1 MIDEIIHRRTDL
13 AHLFRFGDLY
23 PQVSPT
29 AYVADTAVLIG
40 DVTVAEGA
48 SIWHNAVLRGDIA
61 PIRVGRFS
69 NVQDN
74 CTVHVEHDRPAIIG
88 DYVTVGHN
96 AVIHGADIEDA
107 VLIGMNATVLSYARV
122 GRGSIVG
129 ANALV
134 TERAEV
140 QAGSLVVGVPA
151 RVVRTLGPEV
161 AEEHVEHALRYAE
174 LGEQYRREAEAE

>member
-1 MIDEIIHRRTDL
+1 MAYLLSYGGIEPRVSRT
-13 AHLFRFGDLY
+13 AF
-23 PQVSPT
+23 
-29 AYVADTAVLIG
+29 VAETAVLIG
-40 DVTVAEGA
+40 DVIVEEGA

-61 PIRVGRFS
+61 PIRVGRYS

-88 DYVTVGHN
+88 EHVTIGHN
-96 AVIHGADIEDA
+96 AVIHGATIEDA

-134 TERAEV
+134 TERAEIP
-140 QAGSLVVGVPA
+140 AASLALGIPA
-151 RVVRTLGPEV
+151 KVVRALAPEV
-161 AEEHVEHALRYAE
+161 AEGHIEHALRYAE
-174 LGEQYRREAEAE
+174 LGERYRREAAKD

>member
-1 MIDEIIHRRTDL
+1 VE
-13 AHLFRFGDLY
+13 A
-23 PQVSPT
+23 
-29 AYVADTAVLIG
+29 
-40 DVTVAEGA
+40 GA

-74 CTVHVEHDRPAIIG
+74 CTVHVEHDRPAMIG
-88 DYVTVGHN
+88 EHVTVGHN
-96 AVIHGADIEDA
+96 AVIHGATIEDA

-140 QAGSLVVGVPA
+140 PAGSLVLGVPGK
-151 RVVRTLGPEV
+151 VVRTLGPEV
-161 AEEHVEHALRYAE
+161 AEAHVQHALRYAE
-174 LGEQYRREAEAE
+174 LGEQYRREAEGRQG